1 MKALRARLTAA
12 VMMPLLALAITFG
25 GTTCWMIHRTISTA
39 SDRLLVGSVLTISR
53 AIEAERATHESLLT
67 LAVELLRTRSAPLP
81 VYSVFDG
88 DRLVTGTP
96 DLLPPED
103 YLVRPAA
110 TLPLH
115 DPAGFPQ
122 DYRDRRQ
129 IGRAPCRGRMWHY
142 G

>member
-96 DLLPPED
+96 DLLPRSEE
-103 YLVRPAA
+103 
-110 TLPLH
+110 
-115 DPAGFPQ
+115 
-122 DYRDRRQ
+122 RRV
-129 IGRAPCRGRMWHY
+129 GKECGSTCK
-142 G
+142 